1 MIALTPRG
9 LAISAAIGLCIAL
22 TAGCASTA
30 PKPKFSDGI
39 VSAVQLSSPDTVQ
52 VNVDA
57 PTSVEVLPEEQERLA
72 HKIKSKI
79 DSRKAAN
86 ARAVAGVA
94 YEVDLHLSRY
104 ERGNAFARAML
115 PGLGQ
120 IQIEGKIAVF
130 QMPEHR
136 PAGEFELKKTFAWGG
151 AYGAGTSIEDIENT
165 FADGVAAAVTG
176 QQHEPPKRKS

>member
-1 MIALTPRG
+1 
-9 LAISAAIGLCIAL
+9 
-22 TAGCASTA
+22 
-30 PKPKFSDGI
+30 
-39 VSAVQLSSPDTVQ
+39 VQ

-57 PTSVEVLPEEQERLA
+57 PTGVEILPQEQERLA

-79 DSRKAAN
+79 VSRKAAN
-86 ARAVAGVA
+86 TRAVAGVT

-104 ERGNAFARAML
+104 EKGNAFARAML

-120 IQIEGKIAVF
+120 IHIEGKIAIF
-130 QMPEHR
+130 RMPEHR
-136 PAGEFELKKTFAWGG
+136 PAGEFGLKKTFAWGG

-176 QQHEPPKRKS
+176 QRHELPQQKSSSGHHRRATGLTAAG